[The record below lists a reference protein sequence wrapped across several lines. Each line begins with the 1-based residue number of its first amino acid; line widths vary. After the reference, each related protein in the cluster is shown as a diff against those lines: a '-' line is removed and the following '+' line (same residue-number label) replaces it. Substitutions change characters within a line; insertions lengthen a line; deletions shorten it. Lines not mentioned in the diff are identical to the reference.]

1 MLMSGIE
8 QIKKLVL
15 SKAVL
20 FFQILNFLNCLK
32 TTVKPEI
39 IRIVLRNF
47 GAKKEKK
54 TQYESIYS
62 DNKKQKR
69 CNLK

>member
-1 MLMSGIE
+1 MSGIE

-20 FFQILNFLNCLK
+20 FFPILNFLNCLK

-39 IRIVLRNF
+39 IRVILRNF

-54 TQYESIYS
+54 THNMSLFTQVIR
-62 DNKKQKR
+62 NR
-69 CNLK
+69 NVAI